1 MAQFSVQLDFPSE
14 NFNAATKDKI
24 RKHIYNLQQHTANR
38 VFHIQRFTTK
48 NDADMIRSVVETKLG
63 ELAPE
68 ILPPVEGVVE
78 GANITFGSMNVEAI
92 NYWYLVIVAPTS
104 CKKLDDLELFEKYQ
118 DMPIFV
124 SSGYQDC
131 IMDIITAVSLLMKTP
146 VRCRLKREKI
156 VMYSE
161 DDLFA
166 AKFVAFDLQ
175 DDENCEDKDDVCSN
189 LKNLFNDI
197 NVNSDIS
204 GSLSREFAA
213 FFDFLEGKSFN
224 MENLGNVRNNVIFW
238 SKEKRR
244 NFMTYLCDYIT
255 CLDCTTSQYEN
266 IFSKETED
274 AFGYNRDWKARF
286 LNHPEMCKVH
296 KALEDSYVAE
306 NFSYSGLRGVHEHG
320 YESDDLM
327 MKRCLIRIRDLYE
340 HRLQLKLL
348 YLHNIQLNN
357 IDLYTDADLVGII
370 HFLFPLHIDSF
381 ARAIRAMNWQT
392 WMMPFEIP

>member
-131 IMDIITAVSLLMKTP
+131 II
-146 VRCRLKREKI
+146 
-156 VMYSE
+156 E